1 MILICKA
8 FSNILVEKTVNEL
21 LRSLLLQSQSD
32 GARFTKL
39 LSSLPTFEQRNL
51 LYALLQII
59 SKEHLSTAIITEA
72 DSSWWKSD
80 AKVVSG
86 AAGLI
91 KSLVNNEEPRKAQ
104 LLSWLTS
111 STGAGVGEGI
121 AIRRAVVTALAEG
134 KSDMETVLEK
144 SLQQLGD
151 QLYIKHTPTM
161 QQEGASLESCLFV
174 MFTNYIEQFIPR
186 FYFSLQARSTEN
198 LRFVLQ

>member
-1 MILICKA
+1 L
-8 FSNILVEKTVNEL
+8 LEKTIAEL
-21 LRSLLLQSQSD
+21 LKSLLLQSQNED
-32 GARFTKL
+32 ARFTKL
-39 LSSLPTFEQRNL
+39 LSSLPTFEQRNV

-59 SKEHLSTAIITEA
+59 SKEHLSTSFTTEA

-80 AKVVSG
+80 VKVVSG

-91 KSLVNNEEPRKAQ
+91 KILVANEETRKNQ

-121 AIRRAVVTALAEG
+121 AIRRAVVAALAED
-134 KSDMETVLEK
+134 KSDMETILEK

-161 QQEGASLESCLFV
+161 QQEGTS
-174 MFTNYIEQFIPR
+174 R
-186 FYFSLQARSTEN
+186 KRYFQNRC
-198 LRFVLQ
+198 